1 MENRMTKLNDLRPS
15 GGATSRRRRVGRGNG
30 SGWGKTAARG
40 CNGAKSRSGSKTK
53 AYFEGGQTP
62 LSRRIPKK
70 GFKNIN
76 RVEYQTINVGLLE
89 KMDFAETE
97 IDPAWLYDKGL
108 LRSKSRPV
116 KILGTG
122 ELSKGL
128 TVKANAFSKSA
139 REKIENAK
147 GKVEVIG
154 RA

>member
-1 MENRMTKLNDLRPS
+1 MKLNDLRPAR
-15 GGATSRRRRVGRGNG
+15 GATKNERRVGRGRG

-40 CNGAKSRSGSKTK
+40 SNGAKARAGARNK

-76 RVEYQTINVGLLE
+76 RVEFQTINVGFLE
-89 KMDFAETE
+89 KLDIAETE
-97 IDPAWLYDKGL
+97 IDPAWLHERGL
-108 LRSKSRPV
+108 LRSKTKPV
-116 KILGTG
+116 KILGNG
-122 ELSKGL
+122 ELTKGL
-128 TVKANAFSKSA
+128 TIKANAFSKSA

>member
-1 MENRMTKLNDLRPS
+1 MIKLNDLRPS
-15 GGATSRRRRVGRGNG
+15 EGAAKKSRRVGRGQG

-40 CNGAKSRSGSKTK
+40 CNGAKSRSGAKNK

-76 RVEYQTINVGLLE
+76 RVEYQTINVGLLD
-89 KMDFAETE
+89 KLDFAETE
-97 IDPAWLYDKGL
+97 IDPAWLHDKGL
-108 LRSKSRPV
+108 LRSKTKPV
-116 KILGTG
+116 KILGNG
-122 ELSKGL
+122 DLSKGL
-128 TVKANAFSKSA
+128 TIKANAFSKSA